1 VAHYH
6 RAAHLAPDVAADICY
21 REAMGSESI
30 GRRRM
35 MRDAHS
41 PSAIYRAVFART

>member
-1 VAHYH
+1 M
-6 RAAHLAPDVAADICY
+6 CY

-35 MRDAHS
+35 MRDAQLQ
-41 PSAIYRAVFART
+41 PAIYRAVFERG